1 MSVCLATERVLAD
14 YETIGFLLEEL
25 VKDFPDERDI
35 DGNCEGQ
42 NMKMLREDMRRIV
55 WCHQSLNR
63 NFKNCAE
70 NSAFPILMT
79 TCVMCVDTCMN
90 IYILLE
96 ADDLE
101 TIINYAVICVFI
113 NVTIFFSYNTGQRIS
128 NQSDIFRQSLADVP
142 WIGKPKWFKQALIV
156 MMLRTNIDN
165 QMKPYGIYVL
175 NYLSFKDVSLI
186 KNHTV
191 SMCFTIHIYN

>member
-96 ADDLE
+96 
-101 TIINYAVICVFI
+101 
-113 NVTIFFSYNTGQRIS
+113 
-128 NQSDIFRQSLADVP
+128 SDIFRQSLADVP